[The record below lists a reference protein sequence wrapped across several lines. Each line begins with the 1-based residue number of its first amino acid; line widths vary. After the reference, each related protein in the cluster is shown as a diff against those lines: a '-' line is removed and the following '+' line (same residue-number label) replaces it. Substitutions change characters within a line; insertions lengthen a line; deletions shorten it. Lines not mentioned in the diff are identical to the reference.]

1 MRRLLVAGF
10 GDIARRAAPRLAKRF
25 ELQPLLRAQGFDLD
39 RPDSLVFGD
48 VDALLHLAPPP
59 SGGTQDP
66 RTAHLLAALEK
77 CAATPSR
84 VVYVSTSGVYGDCA
98 GAWVDEARPLNPQTE
113 RARRRADAEAQLARW
128 CERHGTALVILRTPG
143 IYAPDRLPLDRLRAG
158 VPALVPRDDVYTS
171 HIHADDLARTVAR
184 ALEDDAPAGTF
195 NACDDTEL
203 KMGDW
208 LDVVA
213 DYAALPRP
221 RRIGRD
227 AAARS
232 ISPSLLSFMGESR
245 RLVNRKLKEVLG
257 VRLQFP
263 TVHEGLRHESALGI
277 H

>member
-10 GDIARRAAPRLAKRF
+10 GDIARRAAPQLAKRF

-39 RPDSLVFGD
+39 RPDSLVFGE

-66 RTAHLLAALEK
+66 RTTHLLAALEK
-77 CAATPSR
+77 CTASPAR

-98 GAWVDEARPLNPQTE
+98 GAWVDEARPINPQTE

-128 CERHGTALVILRTPG
+128 CGRRGAALVILRAPG
-143 IYAPDRLPLDRLRAG
+143 IYAKDRLPVERLRAG
-158 VPALVPRDDVYTS
+158 VPALAPQDDVYTS
-171 HIHADDLARTVAR
+171 HIHAEDLARTVVR

-221 RRIGRD
+221 RRIRRD
-227 AAARS
+227 AAAQS
-232 ISPSLLSFMGESR
+232 ISPSLLSFMAESR
-245 RLVNRKLKEVLG
+245 RLVNLKLKETLG